1 MWGGV
6 WGCPIT
12 CNLAGIML
20 RHLTV
25 DIAAILTFL
34 HDPLGVFVLPLCH
47 VQSLACSRGRA
58 GCLSR
63 AKTPCQLV
71 SAKPRG
77 SDLSPV
83 CEHAVTIAASKVIQR
98 TPLISITMI
107 YAPRMQCADNGGI
120 QWWSSM
126 LEVLLFTEAAS
137 RGLLQAC

>member
-12 CNLAGIML
+12 CELAVTTL
-20 RHLTV
+20 QHLTV

-47 VQSLACSRGRA
+47 VQSVACLRGRA

-71 SAKPRG
+71 SAKSSG
-77 SDLSPV
+77 AKLSTV
-83 CEHAVTIAASKVIQR
+83 
-98 TPLISITMI
+98 
-107 YAPRMQCADNGGI
+107 
-120 QWWSSM
+120 
-126 LEVLLFTEAAS
+126 
-137 RGLLQAC
+137 